1 MAVEPEEVPMV
12 QPLPQ
17 PLPEP
22 LVQLLP
28 GFIPTLEEDG
38 LQLRVVGKRKTCRR
52 ANPAL
57 LIGKKKCTKRGKPV
71 AKPGFKVQLFTIQ
84 AAFFL

>member
-1 MAVEPEEVPMV
+1 MAVEPEEVSVV

-38 LQLRVVGKRKTCRR
+38 LQLRVAGKRKTYGRVK
-52 ANPAL
+52 PAT
-57 LIGKKKCTKRGKPV
+57 LIRKKKFPIEESQLN
-71 AKPGFKVQLFTIQ
+71 FKDSYSPFKQQCFYK
-84 AAFFL
+84 